1 MITHKMIC
9 KFPVGTII
17 VAVVAVVAGIAI
29 GIAKFISWRKKQEKQ
44 KKAFKLIN
52 GKADQDRDRLV
63 NLLEDIEDVDSEILI
78 ETSDGMIE
86 EVELVEPEEYDEDY
100 EDEIDDVDKCYK
112 LIATK
117 YF

>member
-1 MITHKMIC
+1 MT
-9 KFPVGTII
+9 V
-17 VAVVAVVAGIAI
+17 
-29 GIAKFISWRKKQEKQ
+29 
-44 KKAFKLIN
+44 
-52 GKADQDRDRLV
+52 RDLL
-63 NLLEDIEDVDSEILI
+63 NLLEDIEDTDSEILI

>member
-1 MITHKMIC
+1 MT
-9 KFPVGTII
+9 V
-17 VAVVAVVAGIAI
+17 
-29 GIAKFISWRKKQEKQ
+29 
-44 KKAFKLIN
+44 
-52 GKADQDRDRLV
+52 RDLL
-63 NLLEDIEDVDSEILI
+63 NLLEDIENTDSEILI
-78 ETSDGMIE
+78 ETSEGFIE